1 MNYLLVSLLFIL
13 SYLLGSFPTGYI
25 LTKRIKNIDIREHGS
40 NSTGATNTTR
50 VLGLKY
56 GLITILGD
64 CLKGIIIMAIL
75 IIFKLEQLYLFDN
88 GKINILPLYGFFA
101 VIGHIYPIYLNFKG
115 GKAVATSFGIVL
127 FLSPLMALIGAL
139 VFILIVIFTKYVSL
153 GSILGAIS
161 IFISTMIFS
170 VFDIKTIVL
179 GTNNNIIPIEYP
191 IIIGLLTLIIIVRHR
206 ENIKR
211 LIHNNENKISF
222 KK

>member
-75 IIFKLEQLYLFDN
+75 LIFKLEQLYLFDN

>member
-75 IIFKLEQLYLFDN
+75 LIFNLEQLYLFDN
-88 GKINILPLYGFFA
+88 DKINILPLYGFFA

-170 VFDIKTIVL
+170 VFNIKTIVL
-179 GTNNNIIPIEYP
+179 GSNNNIIPIEYP